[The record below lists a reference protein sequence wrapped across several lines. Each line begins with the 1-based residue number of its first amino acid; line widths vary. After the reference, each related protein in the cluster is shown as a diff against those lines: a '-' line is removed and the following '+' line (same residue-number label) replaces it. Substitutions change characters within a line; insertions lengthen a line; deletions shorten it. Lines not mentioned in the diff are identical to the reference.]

1 MLIDVLSD
9 AEDSVKKQNLFDL
22 GGNPLSCTANGGG
35 AGDFASQSLRTAYV
49 YIKLPFNSP
58 SAQEKPLPLPTD
70 LLTSPVQINIE
81 FKAASEIFHA
91 SATVAGAQPLSPLPT
106 AFSLAQAQWEQT
118 HFDDR
123 GEQLAR
129 KVNMSEMAYSYPLK
143 YFPQEVFRLQNVQG
157 NNVTQ
162 SLTLTGLRSGNCLG
176 LRIWCQDNAVAGNN
190 DVALFTVPTQV
201 TLSVNGLIY
210 FDSRN
215 GQQQLWSLLDRKSA
229 AQWSADS
236 VAVVSTAFVNT
247 PTSSYWT
254 HIPFSQHSE
263 VLANE
268 SELSHGLSLMNS
280 IVNLQI
286 ALPGNT
292 TYTVTAEY
300 LFNSTL
306 LFSRGSAEYVF

>member
-1 MLIDVLSD
+1 MI
-9 AEDSVKKQNLFDL
+9 AEGIVYSLMKY
-22 GGNPLSCTANGGG
+22 GE
-35 AGDFASQSLRTAYV
+35 SQGMRW
-49 YIKLPFNSP
+49 
-58 SAQEKPLPLPTD
+58 
-70 LLTSPVQINIE
+70 LTSPVQINIE
-81 FKAASEIFHA
+81 FKSAAEIFHA
-91 SATVAGAQPLSPLPT
+91 SQTVAGAQPLSPLPT
-106 AFSLAQAQWEQT
+106 AFALAQAQWEQT

-123 GEQLAR
+123 GEQLSR
-129 KVNMSEMAYSYPLK
+129 KCNMSELAYSYPLK

-157 NNVTQ
+157 NNVMQ

-176 LRIWCQDNAVAGNN
+176 LRIWCQDDAALANK
-190 DVALFTVPTQV
+190 DVAVFTVPTQV

-215 GQQQLWSLLDRKSA
+215 GQQQLWSLLDRKTA
-229 AQWSADS
+229 AQWSAD
-236 VAVVSTAFVNT
+236 AITVSGTGFVNT

-254 HIPFSQHSE
+254 HIPFAQHSE
-263 VLANE
+263 VLAN
-268 SELSHGLSLMNS
+268 SNELSHGCSLMNS
-280 IVNLQI
+280 ILNLQI